1 MTVCTFATVTSTADN
16 VVQTRYLDGWSRTNG
31 VHAAVLATRDVDAI
45 ARAVAR
51 VADEN
56 SDDPRYLRHGVI
68 ARGLGRSYNESAQNR
83 AGLTIDMTA
92 LDQIHR
98 IDGEELIA
106 DVDAGVTLDA
116 LLRTLV
122 PLGLWLPVLPG
133 TRQVTVGG
141 AIAHDVHGK
150 SHHSTGSFG
159 DQVADLDL
167 LVADGRVLTVGP
179 DGTADDPD
187 GSLYWATVA
196 GLGLT
201 GIVLRARLRVQPT
214 DTAYFLADGVVTHSV
229 EETIELHR
237 SEWSGAADYSAG
249 WFDAVSK
256 GPRLGRG
263 YFTRG
268 RLASVDELPAKL
280 RKDPLKFDAPQ
291 YLTVPDVFPSGLG
304 NRYTFGAMSEAY
316 FRTGSEYTGKIHN
329 ITGFL
334 HPLDIMGEWNRFY
347 GRRGFLQ
354 YQFVI
359 PPESLDTFAPLLRAV
374 RRSGHASFLNVLK
387 MFGEGNRAPL
397 SFPTEGLTATFDF
410 GISRGLDRLV
420 ADLDRRVLD
429 AGGRL
434 YTAKDST
441 TSPAMFAAMYPRLD
455 EWIAVRRRIDPN
467 GVFVSDMAK
476 RLGLV

>member
-1 MTVCTFATVTSTADN
+1 MSSTADN
-16 VVQTRYLDGWSRTNG
+16 FVQTRFIDGWSRTNG
-31 VHAAVLATRDVDAI
+31 VHAAVLATRDVDTI
-45 ARAVAR
+45 ARAVER
-51 VADEN
+51 VAEESPDA
-56 SDDPRYLRHGVI
+56 PRYLRHGVI

-92 LDQIHR
+92 LDRIHR
-98 IDGEELIA
+98 IDGEELVV
-106 DVDAGVTLDA
+106 DVDAGVSLDR

-141 AIAHDVHGK
+141 AIAHDIHGK

-159 DQVADLDL
+159 DQVVDVDL
-167 LVADGRVLTVGP
+167 LVADGRILTLTPNGSP
-179 DGTADDPD
+179 DDPD
-187 GSLYWATVA
+187 GSLFWATVA

-201 GIVLRARLRVQPT
+201 GIVLRARLRVQRT
-214 DTAYFLADGVVTHSV
+214 DSAYFLADGVVTNSV
-229 EETIELHR
+229 EETIDLHR
-237 SEWSGAADYSAG
+237 NGWGDSADYSAG

-256 GPRLGRG
+256 EPRLGRG
-263 YFTRG
+263 FFTRG
-268 RLASVDELPAKL
+268 RRAGVEELPAKL
-280 RKDPLKFDAPQ
+280 RKDPLTFDAPQ

-304 NRYTFGAMSEAY
+304 NRYTFGLMSEAY
-316 FRTGSEYTGKIHN
+316 FRTGSTFTDKIHN

-347 GRRGFLQ
+347 GRKGFLQ

-359 PPESLDTFAPLLRAV
+359 PSENLDAFGPLLRAV

-387 MFGEGNRAPL
+387 MFGDGNRAPL
-397 SFPTEGLTATFDF
+397 SFPTAGMTATFDF
-410 GISRGLDRLV
+410 AITRGLDRLV

-434 YTAKDST
+434 YSAKDSV
-441 TSPAMFAAMYPRLD
+441 TSPATFRAMYPRLD
-455 EWIAVRRRIDPN
+455 EWIAVRRRIDPT

-476 RLGLV
+476 RLELM